1 MFLNSHPCRVIKTP
15 EIANLA
21 LLGFGD
27 IFALLFDNR
36 YLYIMD
42 LRTESLI
49 SRWPLPEYRKSKR
62 GSSFLAGEASWLN
75 GLDGHND
82 TGLVFATSMP
92 DHSIHLVLWKEHS
105 WGHEPHRWLTL
116 GPGLRVLSATSVAAD
131 CMNQSSHLMVSSRSA
146 QSFISV
152 CQGARAR
159 VGEGLFYGHILQHAD
174 GVHHWLHLYLVML
187 VRIRGCIWG
196 SSFLNIGFKYRNSN
210 RSLIC

>member
-1 MFLNSHPCRVIKTP
+1 MAAAQQIHSGLQAWFTPLNSHPCRVIKTP

-36 YLYIMD
+36 YLYILD
-42 LRTESLI
+42 LRTKSLI

-92 DHSIHLVLWKEHS
+92 DHSIHLVLWKEH
-105 WGHEPHRWLTL
+105 G
-116 GPGLRVLSATSVAAD
+116 
-131 CMNQSSHLMVSSRSA
+131 
-146 QSFISV
+146 
-152 CQGARAR
+152 
-159 VGEGLFYGHILQHAD
+159 
-174 GVHHWLHLYLVML
+174 
-187 VRIRGCIWG
+187 
-196 SSFLNIGFKYRNSN
+196 
-210 RSLIC
+210 

>member
-1 MFLNSHPCRVIKTP
+1 MHSCLHAWFTCLHSHPCRVIKTP

-36 YLYIMD
+36 YLYILD
-42 LRTESLI
+42 LWTESLI

-92 DHSIHLVLWKEHS
+92 DHSIHLVLWKEH
-105 WGHEPHRWLTL
+105 GWLWRQGCGFGVQPL
-116 GPGLRVLSATSVAAD
+116 AAN
-131 CMNQSSHLMVSSRSA
+131 CMNQSSHLMVSSRNA
-146 QSFISV
+146 QSCICLPGPGLGAGGSSV
-152 CQGARAR
+152 DTHHSTRRGAPLASR
-159 VGEGLFYGHILQHAD
+159 VPSLW
-174 GVHHWLHLYLVML
+174 VSV
-187 VRIRGCIWG
+187 RGCIWG
-196 SSFLNIGFKYRNSN
+196 SSF
-210 RSLIC
+210 ICP